1 MSSIPSNGPTGP
13 MGVKGSTGP
22 IGVTGI
28 KGATGTTGPM
38 GLRGSTG
45 PNGTSGLKG
54 TTGTAGATGAAG
66 PMGLKGSTGPMGP
79 MGITGQAGVGS
90 TGSTGPTGY
99 GSTGPTGITGSTGP
113 AGAGST
119 GSTGPTGYGS
129 TGPTGITGS
138 TGPAGAG
145 STGPTGYGATGPTG
159 ITGSTGPAGA
169 GSTGP
174 TGYGA
179 TGPTGITGSTG
190 PTGIRGST
198 GPTGYGATGPTG
210 ITGST
215 GPTGITGS
223 TGPTGYGST
232 GPIGATGPAGVTGPA
247 ASSGAGAFN
256 VVQGYIDFNTTPTN
270 QPVDQL
276 VAFSSDG
283 QVVFTNSPQTTYAA
297 WLNISRSASVNDS
310 TNFSTYP
317 SYYNVFPDMGNP
329 ALPPFSTLAVSNY
342 TNDITLAGIKNSS
355 VVYLITSG
363 GMSKTLVTTRGVT
376 VTNGAK
382 CVDVAM
388 SANGSTQAI
397 LYTNALYMSY
407 NNGTNYYQVTGLT
420 TDTYKKVK
428 ITSTYIIVLGAQTSY
443 YQTLNSFNGSW
454 TSSFSTFNYGGLN
467 TDNILAC
474 ASDNMSSYIYNV
486 HSTGLY
492 STQPMNNDYS
502 QRVSLTD
509 FTLTSAA
516 IATSQDGTYVL
527 MVAMCSDGLTRV
539 WTSSSNVYGFGM
551 LSYNTPFLS
560 NGYISASMSKDGT
573 KQAFVANTTLYVS
586 NGSSFVAIS
595 GEFTGAYVHPTL
607 PYAIPTYV
615 TASAKA
621 YVDRID
627 LTNVGTMNAI
637 SSLVTIKTSKN
648 TTLNVAGKLSIS
660 SVISLGDNAGQT
672 NQGTYAIAIGNN
684 AGQTSQGIQSIA
696 IGASAGQYTQ
706 GANAIAIGINAGQIN
721 QAKPNGSSIAIG
733 DSAGQDN
740 QYQLSVAIGKY
751 AGNLFQAGQSVAIG
765 YAAGQYTQGGSSVA
779 LGNTTGQTNQG
790 YQSVAIGAYAGSNNQ
805 STNSVATGY
814 LAGMQ
819 YQNMACV
826 AVGSNAGMYTQ
837 GTYSVAIG
845 YMAGY
850 QSQAQNTIVLNASG
864 ASVHGN
870 GPTGAFYVAPV
881 RGPVTQTNVLGY
893 NTTTKEIS
901 YWAKTFVIQHPD
913 EDDKYLVHACLEGPE
928 AGVYYRGK
936 GVISSGENKVVI
948 TLPSYVK
955 NLATDLT
962 VNITPVIDEE
972 SVDVA
977 DLPIMCSTRVHDN
990 KFTVYANKP
999 GLFHWTV
1006 FGKRGDIQTEVKK
1019 SDTVMRGDGPYKWLD
1034 H

>member
-1 MSSIPSNGPTGP
+1 MSSIPTNGPTGP

-54 TTGTAGATGAAG
+54 ATGTAGATGAAG
-66 PMGLKGSTGPMGP
+66 PMGLKGSTGPMGPLGP

-99 GSTGPTGITGSTGP
+99 GSTGSTGITGSTGP
-113 AGAGST
+113 TGAGST
-119 GSTGPTGYGS
+119 GPTGYGSTGQTGSTGSTGPTGLGATGPTGYGSTGPSGITGSTGPTGLGATGPTGYGS

-138 TGPAGAG
+138 TGQTG
-145 STGPTGYGATGPTG
+145 STGSTGYGSTGPTG
-159 ITGSTGPAGA
+159 ITGSTGQ
-169 GSTGP
+169 
-174 TGYGA
+174 
-179 TGPTGITGSTG
+179 TGS
-190 PTGIRGST
+190 
-198 GPTGYGATGPTG
+198 
-210 ITGST
+210 
-215 GPTGITGS
+215 TGS

-247 ASSGAGAFN
+247 ASSGAMAFN
-256 VVQGYIDFNTTPTN
+256 VAQGYIDYNTTPTN

-283 QVVFTNSPQTTYAA
+283 QFVATNSPQTTNAA

-317 SYYNVFPDMGNP
+317 SYYNIFPDPGNP
-329 ALPPFSTLAVSNY
+329 ALPPFSTLVVSNY
-342 TNDITLAGIKNSS
+342 ANDITLAGLKNSS

-376 VTNGAK
+376 VTNGAT

-388 SANGSTQAI
+388 SADGSTQAI

-407 NNGTNYYQVTGLT
+407 NSGTNYYKVTGLA

-428 ITSTYIIVLGAQTSY
+428 MTNTYIIVLGTQTSY
-443 YQTLNSFNGSW
+443 YQTLNSFNGSY
-454 TSSFSTFNYGGLN
+454 SNSFNTFNYGGVN

-474 ASDNMSSYIYNV
+474 ASDNMSNYIYNV

-502 QRVSLTD
+502 QRVSLTG

-516 IATSQDGTYVL
+516 ISTSQDGNYVL
-527 MVAMCSDGLTRV
+527 MVATCSDGLTRV

-560 NGYISASMSKDGT
+560 NGYISASMSTDGT

-586 NGSSFVAIS
+586 NGGSFVAIP
-595 GEFTGAYVHPTL
+595 GTFTGAYVHPTL

-627 LTNVGTMNAI
+627 LTNLGAMNAI

-684 AGQTSQGIQSIA
+684 AGQTNQGTYAIAIGNNAGQTKQGTQSIA
-696 IGASAGQYTQ
+696 IGNSAGQ
-706 GANAIAIGINAGQIN
+706 NAQSS
-721 QAKPNGSSIAIG
+721 SSIAIG
-733 DSAGQDN
+733 NGAGQDT
-740 QYQLSVAIGKY
+740 QSRTSVAIGLN
-751 AGNLFQAGQSVAIG
+751 AGNKFQSYQSVAIG
-765 YAAGQYTQGGSSVA
+765 YAAGQYTQGSTAVAIGSQA
-779 LGNTTGQTNQG
+779 GQTNQG
-790 YQSVAIGAYAGSNNQ
+790 YNSVAIGSAAGSNIQ
-805 STNSVATGY
+805 SLNCVAIGNVAGALYQNMNSVAIG
-814 LAGMQ
+814 Q
-819 YQNMACV
+819 Y
-826 AVGSNAGMYTQ
+826 AGMYTQ

-850 QSQAQNTIVLNASG
+850 QGQAQNTIVLNASG
-864 ASVHGN
+864 NYVHGS

-893 NTTTKEIS
+893 NTTTNEIS

-913 EDDKYLVHACLEGPE
+913 EADKYLVHACLEGPE
-928 AGVYYRGK
+928 AGVYYRGE
-936 GVISSGENKVVI
+936 GVIAADEKKVVI

-955 NLATDLT
+955 NLAKDLT
-962 VNITPVIDEE
+962 VNITPVIDED
-972 SVDVA
+972 SVDIA
-977 DLPIMCSTRVHDN
+977 DLPIICSTRVLDN
-990 KFTVYANKP
+990 RFTVYANKP
-999 GLFHWTV
+999 CAFHWTV

-1019 SDTVMRGDGPYKWLD
+1019 SDAVMRGDGPYKWLD
-1034 H
+1034 R